1 MILDASYIVKYIF
14 LLSIAIFGVKFSE
27 LEILKHK
34 FYFFISFFIN
44 YFSNTLNCIQQD
56 LNNLEKIVIMISI
69 KIIINVLLLVLWK
82 RMHIITWFKLGPHY
96 TNGKILKHV
105 CWKWPSILN
114 LELWNRTYGQ
124 NNGDNQIDYL
134 IPKF

>member
-82 RMHIITWFKLGPHY
+82 RMHIIT
-96 TNGKILKHV
+96 
-105 CWKWPSILN
+105 
-114 LELWNRTYGQ
+114 
-124 NNGDNQIDYL
+124 
-134 IPKF
+134 